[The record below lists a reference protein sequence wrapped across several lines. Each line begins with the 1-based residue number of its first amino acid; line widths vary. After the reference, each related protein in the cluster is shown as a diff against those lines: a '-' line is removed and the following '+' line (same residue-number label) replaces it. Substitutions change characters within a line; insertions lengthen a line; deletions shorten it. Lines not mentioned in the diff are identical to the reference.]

1 MNSYHM
7 WFNLRNTRPPA
18 DIEFA
23 HAVDAYLGHLKS
35 QGKIESW
42 TLSRRKFG
50 FAPNTLG
57 EFHVVVRC
65 KDLAQLDAAFS
76 QVAARTGETE
86 KLHHAVYSAVTDFT
100 AALYRDFPDAER
112 VKA

>member
-7 WFNLRNTRPPA
+7 WFNLRNSRPPA

-50 FAPNTLG
+50 FGPSTLG

-100 AALYRDFPDAER
+100 AALYRDFPDPER
-112 VKA
+112 LV